1 MIKKQMSLTLS
12 PYMELYDLVIPKNNL
27 LRQMNELVDFT
38 FIYDELVGFY
48 CQNNGRGATDP
59 LRMFK
64 YLLLKS
70 MFDISDVDVVE
81 RSKYDLSFKYFLG
94 MAPEESV
101 IDASSLTKFRK
112 LRLKDSKLL
121 DLLINKT
128 VEIALE
134 QGIIKSKSI
143 IVDSTHTQARYNQK
157 SPREHLVDFSK
168 KLRKAVYAIDE
179 TMKKQ
184 FPPKVNN
191 GLLEDELE
199 YCQKLITVIEKTEH
213 ISSYPAVREKLNM
226 LKELVDDDLEQ
237 LALLSQD
244 TDAKVGHKTADTSFF
259 GYKTHIA
266 ITEERIV
273 TAAVVTSGEKHDGKQ
288 LKELVAKSQQAGI
301 KVADIIGDAAY
312 SEKENIA
319 YAKENN
325 INLVS
330 KLSKTVTHIQSNR
343 TNTNVFEFN
352 KDAEMYVCQ
361 AGHMSF
367 KKTSSRPKKHAKD
380 GTGTIESYFFD
391 VEKCKKCPHKAGCY
405 KDGAKTKTYSVT
417 IKHHMH
423 EEQAAFQDSE
433 YFKEKSKER
442 YKIEAKNSE
451 LKHRHGYDVASASGL
466 FGMQLQAAT
475 TIFAV
480 NLKRIITLMAKK

>member
-1 MIKKQMSLTLS
+1 MSLTLS
-12 PYMELYDLVIPKNNL
+12 PYIEIYDLVVPKDNL
-27 LRQMNELVDFT
+27 LRQMNELVDFS
-38 FIYDELVGFY
+38 FIFDELVSVY
-48 CQNNGRGATDP
+48 CQNNGRGAIDP
-59 LRMFK
+59 IRMFK

-70 MFDISDVDVVE
+70 IFDISDVDVVE
-81 RSKYDLSFKYFLG
+81 RSKYDMSFKYFLG

-112 LRLKDSKLL
+112 LRLKDSNLL

-128 VEIALE
+128 VEIALDK
-134 QGIIKSKSI
+134 GIIKSKSI

-157 SPREHLVDFSK
+157 SPREQLVEYSK
-168 KLRKAVYAIDE
+168 KLRKAVYSIDE
-179 TMKKQ
+179 TVKEQ

-191 GLLEDELE
+191 GLLEDELG
-199 YCQKLITVIEKTEH
+199 YCQKLITAIENIEH

-237 LALLSQD
+237 LALMSQD
-244 TDAKVGHKTADTSFF
+244 TDAKIGHKTADTSFF

-266 ITEERIV
+266 MTEERII

-288 LKELVAKSQQAGI
+288 LKDLVAKSEQAGI
-301 KVADIIGDAAY
+301 EVTDIIGDAAY

-330 KLSKTVTHIQSNR
+330 KLSKTVTHSQSNR
-343 TNTNVFEFN
+343 TNPNVFEFN
-352 KDAEMYVCQ
+352 KDADMYVCQ

-367 KKTSSRPKKHAKD
+367 KKTSTRPQKHAKD
-380 GTGTIESYFFD
+380 GTGTVESYFFD
-391 VEKCKKCPHKAGCY
+391 VEKCKNCPHKAGCY

-417 IKHHMH
+417 IKHHIH
-423 EEQAAFQDSE
+423 EEQAAFQESE
-433 YFKEKSKER
+433 YFKEKSRER

-451 LKHRHGYDVASASGL
+451 LKHRHGYDFASASGL

-480 NLKRIITLMAKK
+480 NLKRITTLMGQK

>member
-1 MIKKQMSLTLS
+1 
-12 PYMELYDLVIPKNNL
+12 MELYDLVVPKENL

-38 FIYDELVGFY
+38 FIYDELLSVY
-48 CQNNGRGATDP
+48 CQNNGRGAIDP
-59 LRMFK
+59 VRMFK

-70 MFDISDVDVVE
+70 IFDISDVDVVE

-112 LRLKDSKLL
+112 LRLKDSSLL
-121 DLLINKT
+121 NLLINKT

-134 QGIIKSKSI
+134 QGVIKSKSI

-157 SPREHLVDFSK
+157 SPREHLLEYSK
-168 KLRKAVYAIDE
+168 RLRKSVYAIDE
-179 TMKKQ
+179 KMKEQ

-199 YCQKLITVIEKTEH
+199 YCQKLITVIENTEN
-213 ISSYPAVREKLNM
+213 ISSYPAVKEKLNI
-226 LKELVDDDLEQ
+226 LKELVEDDLEQ

-244 TDAKVGHKTADTSFF
+244 ADAKVGHKTADTSFF

-266 ITEERIV
+266 MTEERII

-288 LKELVAKSQQAGI
+288 LKELVVKSEQAGI
-301 KVADIIGDAAY
+301 EVTDIIGDAAY

-330 KLSKTVTHIQSNR
+330 KLSKSVTHTQSSR
-343 TNTNVFEFN
+343 TNPNVFEFN
-352 KDAEMYVCQ
+352 KDAGMYVCQ
-361 AGHMSF
+361 SGHMSF
-367 KKTSSRPKKHAKD
+367 KKTSNRPKKHAQD
-380 GTGTIESYFFD
+380 GTGTVESYFFD
-391 VEKCKKCPHKAGCY
+391 VEKCKSCPHKAGCY

-423 EEQAAFQDSE
+423 EEQATFQESE

-466 FGMQLQAAT
+466 FGLQLQAAT

-480 NLKRIITLMAKK
+480 NLKRIIKLMGEK

>member
-1 MIKKQMSLTLS
+1 MLKKQMSLTLS
-12 PYMELYDLVIPKNNL
+12 PYMEIYNLVIPKDNI
-27 LRQMNELVDFT
+27 LRKMNELVDFT
-38 FIYDELVGFY
+38 FIYDELVSVY
-48 CQNNGRGATDP
+48 CQNNGRGAIDP
-59 LRMFK
+59 IRMFK

-70 MFDISDVDVVE
+70 IFDISDVDVVE
-81 RSKYDLSFKYFLG
+81 RSKYDMSFKYFLG
-94 MAPEESV
+94 MTPEEDV
-101 IDASSLTKFRK
+101 IDASSLTKFRR
-112 LRLKDSKLL
+112 LRLKNSNLL

-143 IVDSTHTQARYNQK
+143 IVDSTHTGARYNQR
-157 SPREHLVDFSK
+157 SAREHLIEYSK
-168 KLRKAVYAIDE
+168 RLRKAVYTIDE
-179 TMKKQ
+179 KMREQ

-191 GLLEDELE
+191 GLLEDELK
-199 YCQKLITVIEKTEH
+199 YCHKLITVIENSEH

-226 LKELVDDDLEQ
+226 LKELVEDDHEQ
-237 LALLSQD
+237 LALMSQD
-244 TDAKVGHKTADTSFF
+244 ADAKVGHKTADTSFF

-266 ITEERIV
+266 MTEERII

-288 LKELVAKSQQAGI
+288 LKDLVAKSEQAGI
-301 KVADIIGDAAY
+301 EVADIIGDTAY
-312 SEKENIA
+312 SEKENIV

-330 KLSKTVTHIQSNR
+330 KLSKSVTHIESNR
-343 TNTNVFEFN
+343 TNPNIFEFN
-352 KDAEMYVCQ
+352 KDAGMYVCQ

-367 KKTSSRPKKHAKD
+367 KKTSNRPKKHAKD
-380 GTGTIESYFFD
+380 GTGTVESYFFD
-391 VEKCKKCPHKAGCY
+391 VEKCKSCHHKAGCY
-405 KDGAKTKTYSVT
+405 KEGAKTKTYSVT

-423 EEQAAFQDSE
+423 EEQASFQDSE

-480 NLKRIITLMAKK
+480 NLKRIITLMSEK